1 MTWLKGFHSGAGS
14 HEDFRRQHRVEAGS
28 ERTLGLV
35 FAAFFLI
42 IGCLPLGGGG
52 AVRGWAI
59 VVAAASLATALLRP
73 SLLAPLNRLWTWVGL
88 LLHRVVSPLVL
99 GVLFFLVVTPVG
111 LLMRARGKD
120 PLRLRSDRVSNSY
133 WIERRPPG
141 PAPDSMRNQF

>member
-1 MTWLKGFHSGAGS
+1 M
-14 HEDFRRQHRVEAGS
+14 HEDFGRQHRIGAGS

-42 IGCLPLGGGG
+42 IGCLPLSHAG

-59 VVAAASLATALLRP
+59 AVAAASLATALLRP

-99 GVLFFLVVTPVG
+99 GALFFLVVTPVG

-120 PLRLRSDRVSNSY
+120 PLRLRLDRGADSY
-133 WIERRPPG
+133 WIDRRPPG

>member
-1 MTWLKGFHSGAGS
+1 
-14 HEDFRRQHRVEAGS
+14 
-28 ERTLGLV
+28 
-35 FAAFFLI
+35 
-42 IGCLPLGGGG
+42 LPLGGGG

>member
-1 MTWLKGFHSGAGS
+1 MTWLKGYHSEAGL

-59 VVAAASLATALLRP
+59 VVAAACLATALLRP

-99 GVLFFLVVTPVG
+99 GALFFLVVTPIG

-120 PLRLRSDRVSNSY
+120 PLRLRLDRASNSY

>member
-1 MTWLKGFHSGAGS
+1 MTWLKRFGSGAGL

-28 ERTLGLV
+28 ERTFGLV

-42 IGCLPLGGGG
+42 IACLPLARGNP
-52 AVRGWAI
+52 VRGWAI
-59 VVAAASLATALLRP
+59 VVAAVSLATALLRP

-99 GVLFFLVVTPVG
+99 GALFFLVVTPVG

-120 PLRLRSDRVSNSY
+120 PLDLRLDRASDSY
-133 WIERRPPG
+133 CIERRPPG
-141 PAPDSMRNQF
+141 PTSDSMRNQF